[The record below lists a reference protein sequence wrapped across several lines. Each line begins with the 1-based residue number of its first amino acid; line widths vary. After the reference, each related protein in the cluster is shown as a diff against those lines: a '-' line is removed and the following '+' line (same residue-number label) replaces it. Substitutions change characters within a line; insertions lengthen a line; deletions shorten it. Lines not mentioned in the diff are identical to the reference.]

1 MTKKKVEDEIIKVTE
16 AEVTEEVK
24 TEATET
30 ETNAS
35 EEIVEEVVEEILKVV
50 TEESAQEQTEE
61 TTTGDALK
69 NKIKELETMKAT
81 TLRMQAEFQNYKK
94 RVEKEKADI
103 YKFANEKLV
112 IELLSVMDNVDRA
125 IGSMDTSESNKN
137 IIDGVQMIQ
146 KTLEDFLKKHQ
157 VEVIDAV
164 GTPFDPQ
171 KHHAVMTEANED
183 HPSETVIEEFQRG
196 YVLNGKVVRP
206 AMVKVSE

>member
-1 MTKKKVEDEIIKVTE
+1 LTNKKVEDDIILDAE
-16 AEVTEEVK
+16 AEVTEETT
-24 TEATET
+24 TEATEDQVK
-30 ETNAS
+30 AS
-35 EEIVEEVVEEILKVV
+35 ENAADEAVEDTQEEAA
-50 TEESAQEQTEE
+50 EEQNEE

-69 NKIKELETMKAT
+69 NTIKELETTKAT
-81 TLRMQAEFQNYKK
+81 NLRMQAEFQNFKK

-112 IELLSVMDNVDRA
+112 IELLGVMDNVDRA

-137 IIDGVQMIQ
+137 VVDGVQMIHN
-146 KTLEDFLKKHQ
+146 TLEDFLKKHQ
-157 VEVIDAV
+157 VQVIEAV

-196 YVLNGKVVRP
+196 YELNGKVIRP

>member
-1 MTKKKVEDEIIKVTE
+1 MTKKKSEDEIVIETD
-16 AEVTEEVK
+16 AEVIEETK

-30 ETNAS
+30 ETNTS
-35 EEIVEEVVEEILKVV
+35 ENAEETVEQGTDEVNETVDEE
-50 TEESAQEQTEE
+50 ENEE

-69 NKIKELETMKAT
+69 NTIKELESSKAAN
-81 TLRMQAEFQNYKK
+81 LRLQAEFQNYRK

-112 IELLSVMDNVDRA
+112 IELLGVMDNVDRA

-137 IIDGVQMIQ
+137 IVDGVQKIK
-146 KTLEDFLKKHQ
+146 KTLEDLLKKHQ
-157 VEVIDAV
+157 VEVIEAV

-171 KHHAVMTEANED
+171 KHHAVMTEASED

-196 YVLNGKVVRP
+196 YALNGKVVRP